1 LTNRTANEIG
11 GKVVSEQRGKI
22 IFIVI
27 LAMLI
32 VTGSFY
38 SFWQKTSVS
47 ESTSSGEVLAKG
59 AKTAEEKVSES
70 IVYIS
75 GAVNKPGVFKVSHN
89 ARVIDL
95 VTMAGGLAPE
105 ADVSKINMAQLV
117 KDGMH
122 IHVVAKSVAV
132 EGENIG
138 GNSIKVKAGTK
149 VNINTADKSEL
160 DALPG
165 VGPSLAERILEYRQ
179 TNGSFSDIE
188 ELKKV
193 TGIGPSKFEKL
204 KDKVTL

>member
-1 LTNRTANEIG
+1 MG
-11 GKVVSEQRGKI
+11 EQRGKI

-27 LAMLI
+27 LAVLI
-32 VTGSFY
+32 MTGSFY
-38 SFWQKTSVS
+38 SFWQKNSVS

-59 AKTAEEKVSES
+59 AKVAEETTKDIV
-70 IVYIS
+70 VYIS
-75 GAVNKPGVFKVSHN
+75 GAVNKPGVFKVFHN

-122 IHVVAKSVAV
+122 IHVVAKPVMQ
-132 EGENIG
+132 G
-138 GNSIKVKAGTK
+138 GDDIVVNAGKVKVSTK
-149 VNINTADKSEL
+149 ININTADKSEL

-165 VGPSLAERILEYRQ
+165 IGPSLAERILEYRQ
-179 TNGSFSDIE
+179 TNGSFNDID

-193 TGIGPSKFEKL
+193 TGIGASKFEKI

>member
-1 LTNRTANEIG
+1 MGDN
-11 GKVVSEQRGKI
+11 VVGEQRKKI

-27 LAMLI
+27 LGILI
-32 VTGSFY
+32 VIGSFY
-38 SFWQKTSVS
+38 SFWQKTAVS

-59 AKTAEEKVSES
+59 AEEKAREM

-75 GAVNKPGVFKVSHN
+75 GAVNKPGVFKVFHN

-95 VTMAGGLAPE
+95 VTMAGGLTQD
-105 ADVSKINMAQLV
+105 ADVSKINMALLV

-122 IHVVAKSVAV
+122 IHVVAKPVVQSG
-132 EGENIG
+132 GELFVNA
-138 GNSIKVKAGTK
+138 SKVKVNSK
-149 VNINTADKSEL
+149 ININTADKNEL
-160 DALPG
+160 DTLPG

-188 ELKKV
+188 DLKKV
-193 TGIGPSKFEKL
+193 TGIGPSKFEKI